1 MKKLMMPLTIGAL
14 LVGCGVNDDIGSG
27 EGNEHNAAIEENKP
41 SAEEMADY
49 SGLFQ
54 SDSSRDVLAEITL
67 SPLENY
73 HLSTVA
79 IDEPFPEDEAND
91 YNHSEREIAK
101 EFMDDNG
108 RIYFSLKEHPFRNI
122 TSVDGTTT
130 YLANYHDSFIHL
142 LDAEAYL
149 LDDDMIEE
157 AYHFF
162 ISHSSDED
170 HRTWG
175 EASNLERGIIQM
187 IYLTAPNVN
196 ELGELLAQDVYA
208 GDDFEQINNTFT
220 NIGSPNMILPTGQTA
235 ADMTLFED
243 MLKIHVL
250 WGELGRFEQPE
261 ENKEAYTALY
271 NDLRL
276 EMTNMVG
283 AINTTLAK

>member
-1 MKKLMMPLTIGAL
+1 MKKLMMTLTIGTV
-14 LVGCGVNDDIGSG
+14 LVGCGVNDDDGSG
-27 EGNEHNAAIEENKP
+27 EGNEHNASTEENKP

-49 SGLFQ
+49 NGLFQ

-67 SPLENY
+67 SPSEN
-73 HLSTVA
+73 HQIPTVA
-79 IDEPFPEDEAND
+79 IDEPFPEDEAED

-101 EFMDDNG
+101 EYMDDNG
-108 RIYFSLKEHPFRNI
+108 RIYFPLKDHPFRNI

-142 LDAEAYL
+142 LDAEAYV

-162 ISHSSDED
+162 ITYSGDGD
-170 HRTWG
+170 YRTWE
-175 EASNLERGIIQM
+175 EASNLERGIMQM

-196 ELGELLAQDVYA
+196 ELGELLAQDIYA
-208 GDDFEQINNTFT
+208 GDDFVQINHTFT
-220 NIGSPNMILPTGQTA
+220 NIGSPNMILPTAQTTT
-235 ADMTLFED
+235 DMPLFED

-250 WGELGRFEQPE
+250 WGELGQFEQPE

-271 NDLRL
+271 NDLHL
-276 EMTNMVG
+276 KMTNMVG
-283 AINTTLAK
+283 TINTTLAK